1 VPAAKGKGG
10 DDSNDEPLPTLIRLF
25 NEVGRRQLF
34 ETVLRPGVTE
44 IQLIYSASSSAAACP
59 GGEAFRF
66 EFSPKGTHLLAL
78 LSSRIFVIDL
88 SQREIKV
95 GRELKISRRP
105 VSAAILDDGSIL
117 AVLSSNQNVTLY
129 DLTKPTAKI
138 IRSFPLDNEPRA
150 IALSP
155 GAEVLGAAFAGGI
168 EVYSLHPDAGPND
181 RRAVNCDT
189 VDALA
194 FSPDGT
200 ILLGTTL
207 NPKNPTTVIVS
218 AQHFSTDMPVEGLAQ
233 LWTTQVL
240 FPRSSRDSSHA
251 SLLPGD
257 EDEEGTTWTFTYDRV
272 YETFRAVRVD
282 DLRNGHSYFAGPNNA
297 NRGVISPATLPSSTK
312 DGSLVAAGFEGGR
325 VWVYGIPEKLD
336 LPVDYMHNDVNGGS
350 TTSTPERSNS
360 NASRSGARE
369 RVRSIVVP
377 QWQVLCDKVR
387 NVFIRGREIGQ
398 VSGLSGVKFVM
409 SVDGSERLVAVAG
422 GGVDDTM
429 GECSEEEFFAIG
441 GGRVTVYDFTRGP
454 RVGSKVVIPI
464 EVGDGIQG
472 PVETLVEEQR
482 DIEVEVDIVRR
493 RTVAKRRNA
502 ASRQHTFPTDAPP
515 RQQTLPPGSSGS
527 TQARTRPVSP
537 LALASADAD
546 DNDEAIDVPY
556 VQGAPRSRNAL
567 QRAATVARRAPR
579 TADDSRY
586 ARAVGPDGRP
596 SPAVRQRGPP
606 DERWDPPPPP
616 YTPRNN
622 NPAPLPPQLLWSL
635 QGPPRHPE
643 VHMPAPPEPPTQQQ
657 VALPLIPSWAEGLE
671 RASTTIGGI
680 VRRGSLIRLA
690 TGSSSSGIS
699 ASHSAPVS
707 PAVER
712 LPAVNLQQQY
722 HHNLPF
728 LGIPGNQSPSPQQH
742 PQHRSVSDQRPTPYD
757 IPSVPMVRREHYAPT
772 HSPVPQTPWQ
782 YSSPQQA
789 TEHYAPFSH
798 GPPPRPSSSHSS
810 IRSQHLP
817 QQPQQPQ
824 PQPQQP
830 QPQQPQQPQ
839 PPQPQQY
846 YSQQPP
852 RQYLSAPAAPS
863 TRAPSP
869 RRNRSVRR
877 GTALPATYAT
887 SEQQAH
893 QLVPPPMPS
902 PRTVSPGN
910 ANNSVII
917 SRSGRSV
924 MRRPSRAS
932 RSARVNVREAKRKRE
947 EKKAS
952 KNGAAGGKGQKE
964 WKDKGACVIM

>member
-1 VPAAKGKGG
+1 VPEPKGKGDG
-10 DDSNDEPLPTLIRLF
+10 ESTEDETLQTLIRLF
-25 NEVGRRQLF
+25 NGVGRRELF

-95 GRELKISRRP
+95 GRELKVSRRP

-117 AVLSSNQNVTLY
+117 AVHSSNQNVTLY
-129 DLTKPTAKI
+129 DLTQPTAKI
-138 IRSFPLDNEPRA
+138 VKSFPLVNEPRT

-194 FSPDGT
+194 FSSDGT

-251 SLLPGD
+251 SLLLGG
-257 EDEEGTTWTFTYDRV
+257 EDEEGATWTFTYDRV

-297 NRGVISPATLPSSTK
+297 NRSVIPPATLPSSTK

-336 LPVDYMHNDVNGGS
+336 LPAGYMYNDVNGGS
-350 TTSTPERSNS
+350 AASTPERSNS
-360 NASRSGARE
+360 AASRNGARE

-377 QWQVLCDKVR
+377 QWQVLCDKMR
-387 NVFIRGREIGQ
+387 NVFIRGREVGQ

-409 SVDGSERLVAVAG
+409 SVNGSERLVAVAG
-422 GGVDDTM
+422 GGVDDAM

-464 EVGDGIQG
+464 EVGDGVQG
-472 PVETLVEEQR
+472 PVETLEEEQR

-493 RTVAKRRNA
+493 RTVANRRNA
-502 ASRQHTFPTDAPP
+502 TSRQNTFPTDASPILTTR
-515 RQQTLPPGSSGS
+515 RQSPGSSGS
-527 TQARTRPVSP
+527 ANAATRTRAVSR
-537 LALASADAD
+537 LALASSTDAD
-546 DNDEAIDVPY
+546 GTDEAIDEPY
-556 VQGAPRSRNAL
+556 IPSAPRSRNAL
-567 QRAATVARRAPR
+567 QRAATVARRTPQ
-579 TADDSRY
+579 TVDDSRY

-596 SPAVRQRGPP
+596 SPVVRQHAPP

-616 YTPRNN
+616 YSPRHN

-643 VHMPAPPEPPTQQQ
+643 VHMPAPPESPQQG
-657 VALPLIPSWAEGLE
+657 ALPLIPPRTEGPE
-671 RASTTIGGI
+671 RTRTTAIGGI
-680 VRRGSLIRLA
+680 VRRGSLFRLA
-690 TGSSSSGIS
+690 TGSSSNLL

-712 LPAVNLQQQY
+712 LPAASFQQQ
-722 HHNLPF
+722 HHRNLPF
-728 LGIPGNQSPSPQQH
+728 LGIPRRQVSPPPLHQQH
-742 PQHRSVSDQRPTPYD
+742 HSTLDQRPTRHN
-757 IPSVPMVRREHYAPT
+757 IPPVPLIPQEHYAPT
-772 HSPVPQTPWQ
+772 SPPVSHPPWNH
-782 YSSPQQA
+782 YSPQQA
-789 TEHYAPFSH
+789 TEHYAPVAH
-798 GPPPRPSSSHSS
+798 GRPQRPPSPPGS

-817 QQPQQPQ
+817 QQSH
-824 PQPQQP
+824 
-830 QPQQPQQPQ
+830 Q
-839 PPQPQQY
+839 PPPQ
-846 YSQQPP
+846 
-852 RQYLSAPAAPS
+852 QYLSAPSVPS
-863 TRAPSP
+863 ARAPSP
-869 RRNRSVRR
+869 RRSRSVRR
-877 GTALPATYAT
+877 GTAVRETYAT
-887 SEQQAH
+887 PEQQAA
-893 QLVPPPMPS
+893 QLVPPPIPS

-910 ANNSVII
+910 ANNSVIVG
-917 SRSGRSV
+917 RSGSVSV

-932 RSARVNVREAKRKRE
+932 RSAQVNVREAKRKRE
-947 EKKAS
+947 EKAH
-952 KNGAAGGKGQKE
+952 KNGGGKGA
-964 WKDKGACVIM
+964 KDNKDRGACIIM